1 MSPSDAKILIFALAL
16 LAIGLQP
23 GVLKAIAEGLRNFRG
38 GPPSPPHPLPGLD
51 GPLHF
56 RRPPQDQ

>member
-1 MSPSDAKILIFALAL
+1 MSPSDARILIFALAL

-23 GVLKAIAEGLRNFRG
+23 GVLKAIAEELRNFRG

-51 GPLHF
+51 GPIRL
-56 RRPPQDQ
+56 RLPRQDR